1 MSLRTLLVAGLA
13 TSASAVKILV
23 GGYGPTS
30 ATITNGYVDTLDY
43 TNGALKKA
51 SENTEGGPQPSWIDL
66 DLKGKAITLDE
77 AWNTPN
83 NSGLHT
89 FTLNSDGSVKHT
101 AFNDIPR
108 GGPVA
113 TQFYNSN
120 KNLAIAHYGG
130 HGLTTWSL
138 NNGSFELLQNIGY
151 ENRTPGP
158 KPQQQDGSH
167 VHDAILDP
175 TGQYV
180 IFPDLGLDV
189 THVFCV
195 DGSSGKLVEHA
206 ELKAPTGYGPRHATF
221 WKSGSKTYL
230 FIIHELVSKIISY
243 EVTYVRS
250 GGLTFKQVDEQSTY
264 GPTADPAVTQYG
276 AAAEIAISPDN
287 KFLVA
292 SNRNVTLTKVPNIDP
307 KNSTQIDSNSLITF
321 KPAAD
326 GKLSFVQLA
335 ASGGLFPRHFEI
347 SKDGSQ
353 IAVANQN
360 SGNVRIYKRDVKSG
374 KIGKDAV
381 AGIAVPGQP
390 NNVRWL

>member
-13 TSASAVKILV
+13 TSASAAKLLV

-30 ATITNGYVDTLDY
+30 DTITDGYIDTLDY
-43 TNGALKKA
+43 TNGALKKT
-51 SENTEGGPQPSWIDL
+51 SENTEAGPQPAWIDL
-66 DLKGKAITLDE
+66 GLKGKAIVVDE
-77 AWNTPN
+77 AWATPDS
-83 NSGLHT
+83 SGLHT
-89 FTLNSDGSVKHT
+89 FTLNSDGSLKHDAVVT
-101 AFNDIPR
+101 IPR

-113 TQFYNSN
+113 TQLYNSN

-130 HGLTTWSL
+130 HGLTTFSVV
-138 NNGSFELLQNIGY
+138 NGAFTLLQNIGY
-151 ENRTPGP
+151 ANTTHGP
-158 KPQQQDGSH
+158 KPQQADGSH
-167 VHDAILDP
+167 VHHSVLDP

-189 THVFCV
+189 THVFCI
-195 DGSSGKLVEHA
+195 DSSTGNLTEHA
-206 ELKAPTGYGPRHATF
+206 ELKAPAGYGPRHAAF

-230 FIIHELVSKIISY
+230 FIIHELVSKILSY

-250 GGLTFKQVDEQSTY
+250 GGLTFKQIDEQSTY

-287 KFLVA
+287 KYLVA
-292 SNRNVTLTKVPNIDP
+292 SNRNVTLQQVPNVDP
-307 KNSTQIDSNSLITF
+307 SNSTQIDSNSIITF
-321 KPAAD
+321 KPSSN

-335 ASGGLFPRHFEI
+335 PSGGLFPRHFEL

-353 IAVANQN
+353 IAIANQN
-360 SGNVRIYKRDVKSG
+360 SGNVRIYKRDVASG
-374 KIGKDAV
+374 KIGAEQ
-381 AGIAVPGQP
+381 AAITVPGSP